1 MGEFLQNVVLSDITL
16 FLLMGLLLLLVTN
29 WAYSMREYAGYLLG
43 WLIGI
48 LLILII
54 SVFFVGRDP
63 ADVTDATAQVIIGP
77 AIFMGIMLASM
88 LGFGVGFMTLAL
100 SRDDRAGSSRVGRA
114 LTIAI
119 STSLTIGA
127 AYLMMLASYSV
138 RLMIAAFA
146 LAVAI
151 GALLNFIVGQR
162 SGRVMRADVV
172 MNLDEPPDGMAQ
184 SAEPVLAEDDLP
196 SPLAQRIHDLRQRAR
211 RFGPS
216 S

>member
-127 AYLMMLASYSV
+127 
-138 RLMIAAFA
+138 
-146 LAVAI
+146 
-151 GALLNFIVGQR
+151 GAL
-162 SGRVMRADVV
+162 
-172 MNLDEPPDGMAQ
+172 
-184 SAEPVLAEDDLP
+184 
-196 SPLAQRIHDLRQRAR
+196 
-211 RFGPS
+211 
-216 S
+216 